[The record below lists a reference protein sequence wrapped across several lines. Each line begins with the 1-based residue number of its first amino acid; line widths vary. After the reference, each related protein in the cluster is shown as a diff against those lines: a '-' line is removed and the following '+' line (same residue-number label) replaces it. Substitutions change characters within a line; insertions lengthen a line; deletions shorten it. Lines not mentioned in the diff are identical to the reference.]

1 MKFLSFVLIL
11 AVSLPLMAMG
21 CSSEGGGA
29 GAGISRILGQ
39 AFAPETDDAGET
51 KEVPLAGATV
61 VLLEYDADGNLE
73 SAQVGTTDAEGNF
86 VVDNVQ
92 EQAVVVV
99 QVAGMTND
107 GDANVEGLF
116 NPNQPEIVKDLDPAT
131 SVACAAG
138 VGAVGD
144 GSITAE
150 QLDETRVQNLED
162 ASRAYIAANPEFDF
176 YDSAQVNAAVAAVRA
191 ATDDGAHPAA
201 ADAFS

>member
-61 VLLEYDADGNLE
+61 VLLEYNENGELQGAT
-73 SAQVGTTDAEGNF
+73 VGTTDAQGNF
-86 VVDNVQ
+86 VVEDVQ

-116 NPNQPEIVKDLDPAT
+116 NPDQPTIVKDLDPAT
-131 SVACAAG
+131 SVACIAG
-138 VGAVGD
+138 VSAVGD
-144 GSITAE
+144 GSITVE

-162 ASRAYIAANPEFDF
+162 ASRAYIATHPEFDF
-176 YDSAQVNAAVAAVRA
+176 YDPAQVTAAVEAVRT
-191 ATDDGAHPAA
+191 ATDDGANSPP
-201 ADAFS
+201 

>member
-61 VLLEYDADGNLE
+61 VLLEYDENGELTGAT
-73 SAQVGTTDAEGNF
+73 VGTTDAQGNF
-86 VVDNVQ
+86 VVEDVQ

-99 QVAGMTND
+99 QVAGMTSD

-116 NPNQPEIVKDLDPAT
+116 NPDQPTIVKDLDPAT
-131 SVACAAG
+131 SVACIAG
-138 VGAVGD
+138 VSAVGD
-144 GSITAE
+144 GSITVE

-201 ADAFS
+201 ADAFT

>member
-61 VLLEYDADGNLE
+61 VLLEYDENSELQGAT
-73 SAQVGTTDAEGNF
+73 VGTTDAQGNF
-86 VVDNVQ
+86 VVEDVQ

-99 QVAGMTND
+99 QVAGMTSD

-116 NPNQPEIVKDLDPAT
+116 NPDQPTIVKDLDPAT
-131 SVACAAG
+131 SVACIAG
-138 VGAVGD
+138 VSAVGD
-144 GSITAE
+144 GSITVE

-201 ADAFS
+201 ADAFT